1 MNVFSISCMVAS
13 AWHFLN
19 PKNPKIDAYQYD
31 FHCMVPKWLY
41 TYNHFWVTFGPQ
53 MVTIQPLKV
62 TSPWNPSGPCCN
74 EDLISAQEDLQL
86 NGGLHSMIQA
96 SRLCCG
102 WLFFF
107 VVGPASFF
115 FPFFRNFLLS
125 TPVERYGQ
133 NGFNGATFNIQH
145 HDMSAAVV
153 FVWCFFFF
161 FRKADLILG

>member
-115 FPFFRNFLLS
+115 FFRFFGTFCFQHQLRDMDKMVLM
-125 TPVERYGQ
+125 GQ
-133 NGFNGATFNIQH
+133 HSTFNITTCQLPLCLF
-145 HDMSAAVV
+145 DV
-153 FVWCFFFF
+153 FFSFFV
-161 FRKADLILG
+161 RLIWS